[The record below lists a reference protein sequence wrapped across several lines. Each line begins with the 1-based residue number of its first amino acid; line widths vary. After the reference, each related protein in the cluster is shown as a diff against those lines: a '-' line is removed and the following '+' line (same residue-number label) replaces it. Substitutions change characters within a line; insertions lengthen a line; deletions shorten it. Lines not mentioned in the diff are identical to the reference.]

1 VGPDNVAAFI
11 AEPVQGAGGVIV
23 PPDTYWPEITRICEK
38 HGILLVV
45 DEVICGFGRTGE
57 WFGSDYFGLSPDLMP
72 MAKGLSSGYL
82 PIGGV
87 MVSDRVSE
95 VLIDKGG
102 EFFHGYTYSG
112 HPVAAAVAA
121 ENIRLLRDEG
131 VVERVRDETAPYFQ
145 KRLRELADHPLVGE
159 IRGIGLLGGIELVSD
174 KQGRQG
180 FENEGDVG
188 GRCRDHCLENG
199 LVMRAVLDS
208 MVLSPPLVITA
219 EQTDELV
226 EKVRR
231 CLDLTARDLG
241 M

>member
-1 VGPDNVAAFI
+1 
-11 AEPVQGAGGVIV
+11 
-23 PPDTYWPEITRICEK
+23 
-38 HGILLVV
+38 
-45 DEVICGFGRTGE
+45 
-57 WFGSDYFGLSPDLMP
+57 
-72 MAKGLSSGYL
+72 
-82 PIGGV
+82 
-87 MVSDRVSE
+87 
-95 VLIDKGG
+95 
-102 EFFHGYTYSG
+102 
-112 HPVAAAVAA
+112 VAAAVAA

-180 FENEGDVG
+180 FENEGDAG
-188 GRCRDHCLENG
+188 GCCRDHCLENG

-241 M
+241 I